1 MKICTSTIFSSKT
14 RSVADALIQVINHD
28 LAAYQPLTVRQAYYQ
43 LVGRQIIPNSLDQ
56 YRVVSRVLVRLREEG
71 LVPWAAIEDRTR
83 RTTEKRGVSNVSGWL
98 ETEARALFNPR
109 NYGRCLVQGQRV
121 HVEITTEKDALSA
134 ILEDVVYPYCVRMN
148 VIRGQA
154 SATMTEQIARRFDQA
169 IMDNKRPV
177 LIHFGD
183 LDPSG
188 VAIPKALQR
197 NLADR
202 HGIDAEV
209 IRAALNPDQ
218 VDLFALPG
226 SPDAV
231 KSQDPNHGAWLR
243 EYGPSQPAV
252 ELDALHPKDLQD
264 ILRAALIDVFDMED
278 FSAQKQQEARDRELI
293 KEIRKYALAC
303 VGRRYGNEVP
313 FAADYAGGE
322 IC

>member
-14 RSVADALIQVINHD
+14 RSVADALIKVINHD
-28 LAAYQPLTVRQAYYQ
+28 LAAYQPLTVRQCYYQ

-83 RTTEKRGVSNVSGWL
+83 RTTEKRGVSNVSDWL
-98 ETEARALFNPR
+98 ELEASALFNPK

-121 HVEITTEKDALSA
+121 HVEVTTEKDALSA
-134 ILEDVVYPYCVRMN
+134 ILEDVVYPYCVRLN
-148 VIRGQA
+148 VVRGQV
-154 SATMTEQIARRFDQA
+154 SATMVEQIARRFDRA
-169 IMDNKRPV
+169 IMDGKRPV

-218 VDLFALPG
+218 VDLFDLPG

-231 KSQDPNHGAWLR
+231 KSQDPNHGAWMR
-243 EYGPSQPAV
+243 EYGSAQAAV

-264 ILRAALIDVFDMED
+264 ILRAALIDVFDMDD
-278 FSAQKQQEARDRELI
+278 FAAQRQQEAHDRNLI
-293 KEIRKYALAC
+293 SEIRRYALAC
-303 VGRRYGNEVP
+303 IGRKYGDLIP
-313 FAADYAGGE
+313 TAADFVGGE
-322 IC
+322 I

>member
-14 RSVADALIQVINHD
+14 RTVADALIQVINHD
-28 LAAYQPLTVRQAYYQ
+28 LAAYQPLTVRQCYYQ
-43 LVGRQIIPNSLDQ
+43 LVGRQIIPNNLSQ
-56 YRVVSRVLVRLREEG
+56 YSKVSRVLVQLREEG

-83 RTTEKRGVSNVSGWL
+83 RTTDKRGVSSVTDWL
-98 ETEARALFNPR
+98 DIEARALFNPG
-109 NYGRCLVQGQRV
+109 NYGRCLVQGQTV
-121 HVEITTEKDALSA
+121 HVEITTEKDALAA
-134 ILEDVVYPYCVRMN
+134 ILEDVVYPYCVRLN
-148 VIRGQA
+148 VVRGQV
-154 SATMTEQIARRFDQA
+154 SATMVEQIARRFDQA

-209 IRAALNPDQ
+209 LRAALNPDQ

-243 EYGPSQPAV
+243 EYGPAQSAV

-264 ILRAALIDVFDMED
+264 ILRAALNGVFDMED
-278 FSAQKQQEARDRELI
+278 FAAQKQREIHDRELI
-293 KEIRKYALAC
+293 KEIRRYALAC

-313 FAADYAGGE
+313 FAADYAGGQ
-322 IC
+322 I